1 MLAFVRREYN
11 LLLCTSIIESGLDIP
26 TSNTIIVNHAER
38 FGLAELYQLRGRVGR
53 SRYQAYAYLLVP
65 SEASISGDALKR
77 LRALQELSEL
87 GSGFRL
93 AVQDLEIRG
102 AGNILG
108 AAQSGHIAA
117 VGYEMYARLME
128 RAVRQLKGEKVVD
141 EITPEMRLPFA
152 TFIPDDYV
160 RDPHQRLVLYKR
172 LSSALSQ
179 EEIDDIGEE
188 LVDRYGPVPPPALN
202 LLEAMKL
209 KQLLTCLRVRRLDL
223 TEERAVIAFD
233 ESSEISPRGIVG
245 LVQENSDRFQFTPS
259 LELILSPRERG
270 WQKAMDETRSILE
283 GLALH
288 AQRRMTGP
296 RSLTPEGT

>member
-1 MLAFVRREYN
+1 
-11 LLLCTSIIESGLDIP
+11 
-26 TSNTIIVNHAER
+26 
-38 FGLAELYQLRGRVGR
+38 
-53 SRYQAYAYLLVP
+53 
-65 SEASISGDALKR
+65 
-77 LRALQELSEL
+77 
-87 GSGFRL
+87 
-93 AVQDLEIRG
+93 
-102 AGNILG
+102 
-108 AAQSGHIAA
+108 
-117 VGYEMYARLME
+117 
-128 RAVRQLKGEKVVD
+128 VD

-270 WQKAMDETRSILE
+270 WQKAMGETRSILE

-288 AQRRMTGP
+288 AQGRMTQP
-296 RSLTPEGT
+296 RPFAPEGT